1 MEKDLYISLIYKNLK
16 GEASSEERSQLD
28 AFTAKSNES
37 RMLRE
42 EIELTWE
49 LSQDDAFPSE
59 IDVEA
64 DLLKVK
70 NKLDFSPKRT
80 TKVIPLWRRLS
91 LAAGVMILVGFG
103 FWAFNQFGGG
113 GIETFESGGTV
124 RHLALSDGTQVWLN
138 KNSKLSVQSSFG
150 KATREV
156 ELNGEAFFDVKRDEQ
171 SPFIILTDESV
182 VTVLGTSFNVKENHV
197 STTVSVQSGKVRLE
211 GDGKKVELEKGE
223 RGVHDYNNNEVGK
236 TEAGSPN
243 DLVWKTGRF
252 IFKSQTLGSVV
263 NQLEHHYDIS
273 IKMENPQIFDC
284 EISAVMKADE
294 LGAVLEKVAA
304 VVKAD
309 IEVVSESKFI
319 FKNGECE

>member
-1 MEKDLYISLIYKNLK
+1 MEKDIYISLIYKNLK
-16 GEASSEERSQLD
+16 GEASSEERSQLN
-28 AFTAKSNES
+28 AFTAASDDNM
-37 RMLRE
+37 MLRE

-49 LSQDDAFPSE
+49 LSQNDAFPSE

-70 NKLDFSPKRT
+70 NKLDLSPKQA
-80 TKVIPLWRRLS
+80 TKVVPLWRRLS

-113 GIETFESGGTV
+113 GMETFESGSTM

-138 KNSKLSVQSSFG
+138 KNSSLSVNPTFG

-156 ELNGEAFFDVKRDEQ
+156 ELDGEAFFDVERNEN
-171 SPFIILTDESV
+171 SPFIISTDESV
-182 VTVLGTSFNVKENHV
+182 VTVLGTSFNVKETET
-197 STTVSVQSGKVRLE
+197 STTVSVQSGKVKLE
-211 GDGKKVELEKGE
+211 GDGKKVELIKGE
-223 RGVHDYNNNEVGK
+223 RGVHDFNNDTVGK

-243 DLVWKTGRF
+243 DLVWKSGRF
-252 IFKSQTLGSVV
+252 IFKAQTLASVV

-273 IKMENPQIFDC
+273 IKVENPQIFDC
-284 EISAVMKADE
+284 EISAVMKAGE

-304 VVKAD
+304 VVKA
-309 IEVVSESKFI
+309 EVEVISESKFL